1 MLARTPVDPNRRVET
16 LAISENSALMVPGIA
31 WAAPP
36 LLDEAAR
43 ASALNAYL
51 RTHRQRLEHE
61 LASDLAAAKQVV
73 TDATPPPEFPCTE
86 GGWEA
91 LLQEQA
97 TSFRARFTSATEA
110 RKGRSR
116 RITARAG
123 LPAGCPRLQPKVES
137 AQFPL
142 DSWALFLDRRQGWFA
157 VPFSQ
162 HELLLLFLAP
172 YEGRTSCLCGGAFP
186 ATEALVLPP
195 NVSSAL
201 LPLSSVWATFGEE
214 PAAAVLEV
222 VVAVEATADG
232 LETRAV
238 VTKVAPL
245 ESQFVF
251 GVLLVSGAPGAKII
265 SVSGVGLVS
274 CF

>member
-1 MLARTPVDPNRRVET
+1 M
-16 LAISENSALMVPGIA
+16 SENSALMVPGIA

-36 LLDEAAR
+36 LLDDAAR

-61 LASDLAAAKQVV
+61 LASHLAAAKQEVI
-73 TDATPPPEFPCTE
+73 DATPPPEFPCTE

-142 DSWALFLDRRQGWFA
+142 GSWAHFLDRRQGWFA
-157 VPFSQ
+157 VLFSQ
-162 HELLLLFLAP
+162 PRAGAAAAAHDELLLLFLAP
-172 YEGRTSCLCGGAFP
+172 YEGRTSCLCGGAFS
-186 ATEALVLPP
+186 ATEAVVLPRD
-195 NVSSAL
+195 VSSAL
-201 LPLSSVWATFGEE
+201 LPLSSVWATFGKE

-222 VVAVEATADG
+222 VVAVEATLDG

>member
-1 MLARTPVDPNRRVET
+1 M
-16 LAISENSALMVPGIA
+16 SENSALMVPGFA
-31 WAAPP
+31 SAAPP
-36 LLDEAAR
+36 LLDDAAR

-61 LASDLAAAKQVV
+61 LASHLAAAKQEV

-142 DSWALFLDRRQGWFA
+142 DSWAHFLDRRQGWFA
-157 VPFSQ
+157 VLFSQ
-162 HELLLLFLAP
+162 PRAGAAAAAHDELLLLFLAP
-172 YEGRTSCLCGGAFP
+172 YEGRTSCLCGGAFS
-186 ATEALVLPP
+186 ATEALVLPR